1 MANRKDGQP
10 KRKPNW
16 RKLYLDLK
24 LEMDMEHLFR
34 KSAEEQEAWAWQEV
48 AETQRLRAESED
60 RFAEE
65 RGALQRRIDEL
76 EKRKE
81 MRLGDG

>member
-1 MANRKDGQP
+1 MAARKDGQP

-34 KSAEEQEAWAWQEV
+34 ESAEEQEARAWQEV
-48 AETQRLRAESED
+48 AETQRLRAEDED
-60 RFAEE
+60 RHAEE
-65 RGALQRRIDEL
+65 RGALQRRIDKL
-76 EKRKE
+76 AKE
-81 MRLGDG
+81 NEVR